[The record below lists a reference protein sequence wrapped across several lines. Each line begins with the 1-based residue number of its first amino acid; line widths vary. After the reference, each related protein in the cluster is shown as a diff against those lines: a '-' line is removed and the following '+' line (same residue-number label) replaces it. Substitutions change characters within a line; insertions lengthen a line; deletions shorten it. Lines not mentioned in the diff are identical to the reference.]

1 MDRLME
7 KLALSKAIM
16 DKADGIKSSNS
27 LNGGLP
33 PTSLQQLNAPETF
46 NIPNVK
52 YNIPSEFLGESQQ
65 RNQPFVSNEPRENTK
80 PVGVPTVDAIKNS
93 KLPDEIKRLMMEHPI
108 AQPQSQT
115 PTISNELI
123 EKASRLM
130 KKNEGSYIPE
140 SAKPKQQT
148 QQTQSSTSGID
159 YNLIKKMINEAV
171 NEALHENGL
180 ITESSEKSNEVFT
193 FKVGKHVFEGKVTK
207 IKKLSQ
213 PPFILRLKLLYFKKI
228 Y

>member
-148 QQTQSSTSGID
+148 QSSTSGID

-207 IKKLSQ
+207 IKKLS
-213 PPFILRLKLLYFKKI
+213 
-228 Y
+228 